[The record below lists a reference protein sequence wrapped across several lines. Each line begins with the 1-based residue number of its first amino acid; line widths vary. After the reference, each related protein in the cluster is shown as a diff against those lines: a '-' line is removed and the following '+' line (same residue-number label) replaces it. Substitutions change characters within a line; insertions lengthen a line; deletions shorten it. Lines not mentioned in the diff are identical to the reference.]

1 MSALALRT
9 NQNIDPLGLPK
20 VYFLCHPDDFKQV
33 SETIFND
40 LFRAEG
46 CAIYFRE
53 DKYHDYDNWETDV
66 SNILIFV
73 VAVTRR
79 FLTDKSL
86 ARDRDML
93 YAVNRHCSILP
104 ILMEDD
110 LSDLFNRR
118 FQNMQCVRR
127 NSGEDTERSYLQKL
141 KEFFALNTLDKK
153 ELKNVS
159 SVFRR
164 HIFLSY
170 RKRDRRYALQLM
182 RMIHNIRG
190 YEDVA
195 IWYDEFLIPG
205 RNYDKLIEKK
215 IEECDLFILL
225 VTPNILEKK
234 NYVMSVE
241 YPAAVRFG
249 KTIVPVE
256 MEVVNPR
263 KLQKH
268 YKGIPKAISPQSSGS
283 LSCALIPI
291 KKPIQFLVDEDST
304 IEGRRLYNLGL
315 AYLNGKDVE
324 QDNERAIS
332 LLEQAAQLPFLPAIK
347 KLAECCSNGIAVPR
361 DLEKALR
368 YIEQGVRLSEQIF
381 LDKRDD
387 ASFLSYC
394 KELDSLLNSL
404 IITFGR
410 IEDAIELIQS
420 TVERFRA
427 RFHRSESIEVKTIYC
442 RWLLKLSNFS
452 LGQGNLNQA
461 EKLIS
466 EATGFTE
473 ELIRKQ
479 EDNAADNPK
488 QNSRELNL
496 LHMLEA
502 ECELF
507 YAALCQKKHDLIDA
521 SKHYQHSIRLAEDV
535 QKLNAY
541 QYDAV
546 SLVLTAKHSY
556 AKFLYQQ
563 KFFDEALEVIAQG
576 RQLSKQYNQLTY
588 SLVYGDSEMMFLQLY
603 IMIAYERGQYE
614 EVLSATEYGIACIL
628 HSKRNYT
635 LTNRLIN
642 FYFYAGAVQEKIGDY
657 HRALSM
663 YESALKEITER
674 PSNYKDLRKEIE
686 NEIAVLK
693 KMTGQ

>member
-1 MSALALRT
+1 MSALALQT

-33 SETIFND
+33 SKTIFND

-291 KKPIQFLVDEDST
+291 KKTIQFLVDEDST

-452 LGQGNLNQA
+452 LGQGNLN
-461 EKLIS
+461 
-466 EATGFTE
+466 
-473 ELIRKQ
+473 
-479 EDNAADNPK
+479 
-488 QNSRELNL
+488 
-496 LHMLEA
+496 
-502 ECELF
+502 
-507 YAALCQKKHDLIDA
+507 
-521 SKHYQHSIRLAEDV
+521 
-535 QKLNAY
+535 
-541 QYDAV
+541 
-546 SLVLTAKHSY
+546 
-556 AKFLYQQ
+556 
-563 KFFDEALEVIAQG
+563 
-576 RQLSKQYNQLTY
+576 
-588 SLVYGDSEMMFLQLY
+588 
-603 IMIAYERGQYE
+603 
-614 EVLSATEYGIACIL
+614 
-628 HSKRNYT
+628 
-635 LTNRLIN
+635 
-642 FYFYAGAVQEKIGDY
+642 
-657 HRALSM
+657 
-663 YESALKEITER
+663 
-674 PSNYKDLRKEIE
+674 
-686 NEIAVLK
+686 
-693 KMTGQ
+693 